1 MPRALHSM
9 LVNSLLPLLLLGE
22 SRTVTMF
29 YGVRSACVRAQSVA
43 QDGRVLEVST
53 CACECSA
60 PEISPVFASSCTL
73 SILAY
78 DVSWLERHFFCVCKW
93 CICVYTYADVY
104 TGARAHV
111 GARDMWNW
119 CLLPTSL
126 IFHHLVFGDRVSPWT
141 WSSQFQLGWHAIK
154 APVSASPHLLC
165 WGYSPR
171 LLCPAIYMRSGDP
184 SSGPHACTVNT
195 LPWRVTSPAPGWTI

>member
-29 YGVRSACVRAQSVA
+29 YGVRSACVWAQSVA

-141 WSSQFQLGWHAIK
+141 WSSWVSHCSPPLCDYRWVSLFQAFYMSSVTWKQAFLLVWQTFPNWALF
-154 APVSASPHLLC
+154 PHPGEAFL
-165 WGYSPR
+165 R
-171 LLCPAIYMRSGDP
+171 L
-184 SSGPHACTVNT
+184 
-195 LPWRVTSPAPGWTI
+195 